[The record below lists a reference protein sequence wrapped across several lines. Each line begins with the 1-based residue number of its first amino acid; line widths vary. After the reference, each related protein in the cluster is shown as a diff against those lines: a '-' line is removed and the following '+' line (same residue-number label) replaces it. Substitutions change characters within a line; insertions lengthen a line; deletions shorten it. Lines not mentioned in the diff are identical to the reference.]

1 MAATPAV
8 SVTSSSSMR
17 IAAADQQFSATSAS
31 VKALLGMPRYVGS
44 FSRSTSNSSA
54 QVA

>member
-8 SVTSSSSMR
+8 SVTSNSSMR
-17 IAAADQQFSATSAS
+17 IAAADQRSSATSAF

-44 FSRSTSNSSA
+44 FSRWASNSSA